1 MGCYGGKL
9 IVKEKNFDIVYVYDW
24 LVVDAVMVFKY
35 IFKLLLIVIIYVIEN
50 GCYNGIYNYN

>member
-9 IVKEKNFDIVYVYDW
+9 IVKEKNFNIVYVYDW